1 MSNPNLPPDG
11 ENAPAT
17 SRKPFLLLVSV
28 CVFFLLF
35 DLAFHFIGVEKHPYL
50 KWEQWP
56 GFYGLVGFAAS
67 VLLVTF
73 SRFVL
78 RPLVKR
84 NEDYYEN
91 PSSSPEEKSDA

>member
-1 MSNPNLPPDG
+1 MSSLNPPPEG
-11 ENAPAT
+11 KNAPAV
-17 SRKPFLLLVSV
+17 SRKSFLGLVGACGFFLLL
-28 CVFFLLF
+28 
-35 DLAFHFIGVEKHPYL
+35 DLAFHLTGVEKHPYL

-73 SRFVL
+73 AHFVL

-84 NEDYYEN
+84 NEDHYDN
-91 PSSSPEEKSDA
+91 PSSSAEEKPDA